1 MFPAI
6 EADFGLN
13 LLRHGNLNESLVIS
27 PLSVIFT
34 LAMIQAG
41 AKNRTKSEID
51 NVIGRGSSDTAA
63 QQHYSELFRK
73 IQSDHKGVKSRI
85 ANGLFVNK
93 QYHLEENYTQAIA
106 EKYGAMV
113 RSLDFRKLDNAV
125 KEVNDFVKNAT
136 DGKIK
141 DIVNE
146 QEFKGAQSLIANAV
160 YFNAHWLWKFYKFY
174 NSMRTFY
181 SYGNSTRQVEFMRH
195 SRTTRMY
202 AEDEDVQVLSL
213 PYLDMSY
220 AFNIILP
227 KQRFGLRKM
236 IEEVDG
242 KKIQN
247 LLSKV
252 KETFV
257 SVIIPKMKVET
268 RCSNLKKMLITMG
281 VSRVFTGDAEL
292 SGIVKDL
299 PLHISNIAHRAI
311 IEVNENGTMAAAV
324 SLAPLR
330 PMRLN
335 LNEPKEFLA
344 DHPFLFI
351 LTKDK
356 NPLFMGQFA

>member
-1 MFPAI
+1 
-6 EADFGLN
+6 
-13 LLRHGNLNESLVIS
+13 
-27 PLSVIFT
+27 
-34 LAMIQAG
+34 MIQAG

-146 QEFKGAQSLIANAV
+146 QEFKG
-160 YFNAHWLWKFYKFY
+160 
-174 NSMRTFY
+174 
-181 SYGNSTRQVEFMRH
+181 VEFMRH